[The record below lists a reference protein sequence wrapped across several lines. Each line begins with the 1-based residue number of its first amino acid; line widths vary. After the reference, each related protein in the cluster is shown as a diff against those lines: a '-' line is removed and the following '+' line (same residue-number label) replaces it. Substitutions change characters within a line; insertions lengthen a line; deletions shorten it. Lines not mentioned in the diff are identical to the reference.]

1 MFSAIEKYF
10 RFVMNIRLNPVS
22 DSLSDTFEDKV
33 IFIFESD
40 RYNGHYLMKALG
52 KRNHII
58 MLGFNV
64 HSNIN
69 LLDFK
74 TLKTQFERTIS
85 SYSSL
90 DKLFIEKEIKE
101 RLKMIF
107 NSHGEESLFKH
118 LNSSRYNF
126 LNGIKLYQMQEIN
139 REESIKNFLVPG
151 LISWQKF
158 KKRIDQQE
166 ILLRYLFNDTELSKV
181 NDILKK
187 LEIFIESIRKL
198 SFSDSDTINE
208 TILNKNIDLLDK
220 IDNILSKKYFNL
232 VKANGSIQDS
242 SNR

>member
-1 MFSAIEKYF
+1 
-10 RFVMNIRLNPVS
+10 
-22 DSLSDTFEDKV
+22 
-33 IFIFESD
+33 
-40 RYNGHYLMKALG
+40 
-52 KRNHII
+52 
-58 MLGFNV
+58 
-64 HSNIN
+64 
-69 LLDFK
+69 
-74 TLKTQFERTIS
+74 
-85 SYSSL
+85 
-90 DKLFIEKEIKE
+90 
-101 RLKMIF
+101 
-107 NSHGEESLFKH
+107 
-118 LNSSRYNF
+118 
-126 LNGIKLYQMQEIN
+126 MQEIN